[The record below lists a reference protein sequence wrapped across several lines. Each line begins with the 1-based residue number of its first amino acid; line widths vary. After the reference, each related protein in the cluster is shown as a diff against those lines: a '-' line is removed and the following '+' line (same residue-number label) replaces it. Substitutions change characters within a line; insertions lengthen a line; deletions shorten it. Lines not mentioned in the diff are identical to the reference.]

1 MQSIPTKGRPT
12 SRRGMIIAAL
22 LATAA
27 CAPSVQNT
35 TATDLGNGTSAGPAD
50 NRGGTVPH
58 QVIDS
63 EGFGQPI
70 PAMTLDVPAGWT
82 AASQIRWD
90 NANGQCSLNVAS
102 ANVRLTAPDGKAQIE
117 LLPGYIVSSYS
128 DPILSRGSVVND
140 YCVVAMADSG
150 EALVR
155 DIALPALRRGWSV
168 EAMNAVAVPADL
180 QNMVDR
186 LASVTGGGGG
196 GTPEYRPYA
205 IETLLRS
212 PDGTLVEK
220 LYMAGFVTMGAQMQ
234 GMRQSV
240 INQNTQT
247 WAVRAPRER
256 LAEIDAVGQA
266 VRASVKVDPAWK
278 QRIDDHFEQLN
289 RRSRPNPR
297 NGSSSSGG
305 GSSGSSGNPGF
316 DMDRWRE
323 DQRRDDIDQRRRI
336 EGIREEEE
344 CVDPDTGRRYRVSIH
359 VGCRT

>member
-1 MQSIPTKGRPT
+1 MQSTLAKMRQGPRCGLIV
-12 SRRGMIIAAL
+12 AAL

-35 TATDLGNGTSAGPAD
+35 TATDFDNGTSAGPSD

-70 PAMTLDVPAGWT
+70 PAMTLDVPAGWS

-117 LLPGYIVSSYS
+117 MLPGYIVSSYS
-128 DPILSRGSVVND
+128 DPILSRGSVVSD

-150 EALVR
+150 ETLVR

-168 EAMNAVAVPADL
+168 EAMNAVAIPADL
-180 QNMVDR
+180 QSMVER
-186 LASVTGGGGG
+186 LQAATGGMSQ
-196 GTPEYRPYA
+196 YRPYA
-205 IETLLRS
+205 IETTLRS

-220 LYMAGFVTMGAQMQ
+220 LYMAGFVSAGAQTMP
-234 GMRQSV
+234 GMRPMV
-240 INQNTQT
+240 MNQNTQT

-256 LAEIDAVGQA
+256 LAEIEAVGQA

-297 NGSSSSGG
+297 GGSSSSGG
-305 GSSGSSGNPGF
+305 GSGGSSGNPGF

-323 DQRRDDIDQRRRI
+323 DQRRDDIDQRRRVD
-336 EGIREEEE
+336 GIREEEE
-344 CVDPDTGRRYRVSIH
+344 CVDPDTGRRYRVSVH